1 MDTVPFHDDVELPNQ
16 KKCHYRLWRDN
27 HATSG
32 TSKLASARLSLS
44 CAHAVRPISPHLIH
58 TLSRILICEWNLPN
72 PCILLYRASVVKLR
86 TLISR
91 AVANLADLVS
101 MRLLPGCR
109 KKNKE

>member
-1 MDTVPFHDDVELPNQ
+1 MDTVPFFRCNLQLPNQ
-16 KKCHYRLWRDN
+16 TKYLYILWRDN

-44 CAHAVRPISPHLIH
+44 YAHAVRPILPHLVH
-58 TLSRILICEWNLPN
+58 TLSRILICEWNLSN
-72 PCILLYRASVVKLR
+72 PCILLYNASVVRLR

-101 MRLLPGCR
+101 MTLLPGC
-109 KKNKE
+109 KNNKE